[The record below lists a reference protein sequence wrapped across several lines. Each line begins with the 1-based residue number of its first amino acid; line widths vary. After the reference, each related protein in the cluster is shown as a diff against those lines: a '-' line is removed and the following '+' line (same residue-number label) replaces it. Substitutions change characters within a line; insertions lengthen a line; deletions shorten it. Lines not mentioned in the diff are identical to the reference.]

1 MMKRWLVQESQ
12 VACEPKEMLDGRMAE
27 VAAEPLHEISG
38 EIMMQSTF
46 RKDEMRGFSKNHLLI
61 CFILSILSAQ
71 APLSTYAFM
80 MTKKILLPF
89 LTTGLLFF
97 AACNPEKPVETEEV
111 LASKAD
117 ASLELKLAA
126 GKAVYES
133 SCAGC
138 HDSGVAGAPKPGDKI
153 AWNERLKP
161 GVDVLVKKSIDGF
174 EGKLGVMPPKGGN
187 AMLTDE
193 ETGNAVAYMVDRSK

>member
-1 MMKRWLVQESQ
+1 
-12 VACEPKEMLDGRMAE
+12 
-27 VAAEPLHEISG
+27 
-38 EIMMQSTF
+38 MMQSNI
-46 RKDEMRGFSKNHLLI
+46 RKHEMSGFWKNHLLI
-61 CFILSILSAQ
+61 CFKLSILSAQ

-89 LTTGLLFF
+89 LTAGLFLF
-97 AACNPEKPVETEEV
+97 AACNPEKPVDTEE
-111 LASKAD
+111 LTESQAE

-153 AWNERLKP
+153 AWHERLKP

-187 AMLTDE
+187 AILTDE
-193 ETGNAVAYMVDRSK
+193 ETGNAVAYMVERSK